1 MAIKKKKK
9 KKGSANERSDRP
21 GISSESVVLL
31 PEECGLPFPGGHL
44 KSYVTRVPW
53 PWGATLPGCARLP
66 LNAAGTRLPK
76 WKIKK
81 SAELPAA
88 PQGTS
93 VGVSWVR
100 EAAACSP
107 HLPNSGE
114 NLSLAVPREGA
125 LPTGHARGADAGL
138 RSSALGEEAGGNLFR
153 RSGRSLGPLGWLG

>member
-1 MAIKKKKK
+1 MSVAIKKK

-31 PEECGLPFPGGHL
+31 PEECGLPFRRTPEKL
-44 KSYVTRVPW
+44 RRTRVPW
-53 PWGATLPGCARLP
+53 PWGATLPGYARLP

-100 EAAACSP
+100 EATACSP

-114 NLSLAVPREGA
+114 NLSLALPSEGA

-153 RSGRSLGPLGWLG
+153 RSGRSLAPLGWLG